1 MAALS
6 GRNLTLLDLANILDP
21 NGSVANV
28 IEILNQTNEILDDMV
43 WKEGNLIDGHQTTVR
58 TGIPSPTWRRL
69 YGGVQP
75 TKGTTA
81 QIKDTCGMLEAYC
94 EVDKKLF
101 MLNNMS
107 NAWRLSEDAAH
118 LEGMNQE
125 MAQTIF
131 TGNETTDPDEF
142 TGFAPRF
149 NSLSSANADN
159 IIDAGGTGSDNESIW
174 LVVWGDNTVHGIVPK
189 GSKAGFQME
198 NLGQDTKVNSDGSMY
213 EVYRSHYM
221 WDAGLTVRDWRY
233 VVRIA
238 NIDQS
243 DLTSEYASGKF
254 TAGAHLPQLMF
265 RALRLVPNLGMG
277 RPAFYMSR
285 DMATWVAEQHAAATQ
300 GSTLEAGN
308 VGGTERWTE
317 TFKGVPMRRVDALA
331 KDEARVT

>member
-43 WKEGNLIDGHQTTVR
+43 WKEGNLIDGHQTTIR
-58 TGIPSPTWRRL
+58 TGIPQPTWRRL

-131 TGNETTDPDEF
+131 TGNESTDPDEF

-149 NSLSSANADN
+149 NSLSAANADN

-189 GSKAGFQME
+189 GSKAGFQHE

-233 VVRIA
+233 IVRIA

-243 DLTSEYASGKF
+243 DLTSEYTAGKF
-254 TAGAHLPQLMF
+254 TAGSHLPQLMF
-265 RALRLVPNLGMG
+265 RALRLIPNMGMG

-285 DMATWVAEQHAAATQ
+285 DMATWVAEQTAAATQ
-300 GSTLEAGN
+300 GSTLMSSD
-308 VGGTERWTE
+308 VGGDGKWTER
-317 TFKGVPMRRVDALA
+317 FKGVPIRRVDALA

>member
-6 GRNLTLLDLANILDP
+6 GRNLTILDLANILDP
-21 NGSVANV
+21 DGSVANV

-58 TGIPSPTWRRL
+58 TGIPQPTWRRL

-101 MLNNMS
+101 QLNNMS

-125 MAQTIF
+125 MAQTLF
-131 TGNETTDPDEF
+131 TGNESTDPDEF

-149 NSLSSANADN
+149 NSLSAANGDN

-174 LVVWGDNTVHGIVPK
+174 LVLWGDNTVHGIVPK
-189 GSKAGFQME
+189 GSKAGFQYE

-233 VVRIA
+233 IVRIA

-265 RALRLVPNLGMG
+265 RALRLVPNMGMG

-285 DMATWVAEQHAAATQ
+285 DMATWVAEQTAAATQ
-300 GSTLEAGN
+300 GSTLMSSD
-308 VGGTERWTE
+308 VGGDGKWTER
-317 TFKGVPMRRVDALA
+317 FKGVPIRRVDALA

>member
-21 NGSVANV
+21 DGSVANV
-28 IEILNQTNEILDDMV
+28 IEILNQTNEILDDMT

-58 TGIPSPTWRRL
+58 TGIPQPTWRRL

-131 TGNETTDPDEF
+131 TGNESTDPDEF

-149 NSLSSANADN
+149 NSLSAANGDN

-189 GSKAGFQME
+189 GSKAGFQYE

-233 VVRIA
+233 IVRIA

-254 TAGAHLPQLMF
+254 ASGQHLPQLMF
-265 RALRLVPNLGMG
+265 RALRLIPNMGMG

-285 DMATWVAEQHAAATQ
+285 DMATWVAEQTAAATQ
-300 GSTLEAGN
+300 GSTLMSSD
-308 VGGTERWTE
+308 VGGDGKWTER
-317 TFKGVPMRRVDALA
+317 FKGVPIRRVDALA

>member
-21 NGSVANV
+21 DGSVANV
-28 IEILNQTNEILDDMV
+28 IEILNQTNEILDDMA

-142 TGFAPRF
+142 TGLAPRF
-149 NSLSSANADN
+149 NSLSSANGDN

-189 GSKAGFQME
+189 GSKAGFQYE

-265 RALRLVPNLGMG
+265 RALRLIPNMGMG

-285 DMATWVAEQHAAATQ
+285 DMATWVAEQTAAATQ
-300 GSTLEAGN
+300 GSTLMSSD
-308 VGGTERWTE
+308 VGGDGKWTER
-317 TFKGVPMRRVDALA
+317 FKGVPIRRVDALA

>member
-101 MLNNMS
+101 QLNNMS

-149 NSLSSANADN
+149 NSLSSANGDN

-285 DMATWVAEQHAAATQ
+285 DTATWVAEQHAAATQ

-317 TFKGVPMRRVDALA
+317 MFKGVPIRRVDALA